1 MTLED
6 VDLTPTQQR
15 MLTLLSDERPHNRF
29 ALKKCLRDAEMGSL
43 QGIKMHLSMLRK
55 KIEPHHYGIQCEML
69 AGESYYRL
77 VHLATVR
84 AE

>member
-15 MLTLLSDERPHNRF
+15 MLTLLSDEKPHNRF
-29 ALKKCLRDAEMGSL
+29 ALQKCLRDELGSV

-55 KIEPHHYGIQCEML
+55 KLQPHRYQIQCEIL

-77 VHLATVR
+77 VQYAAPS